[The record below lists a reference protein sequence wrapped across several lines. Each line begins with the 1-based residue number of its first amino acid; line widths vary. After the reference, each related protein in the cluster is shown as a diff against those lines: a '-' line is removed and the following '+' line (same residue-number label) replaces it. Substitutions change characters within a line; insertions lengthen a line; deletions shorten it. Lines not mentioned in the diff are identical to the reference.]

1 MGRAEVHLMTE
12 FLGTHPATAA
22 WHAQRSKCAS
32 CAHVSGKAP
41 AMRCK
46 LAPRP
51 QGTVTYCI
59 DMRESGSCGP
69 SARLWKKV
77 SRLP

>member
-1 MGRAEVHLMTE
+1 MQLMTD
-12 FLGTHPATAA
+12 FLATHPATAA
-22 WHAQRSKCAS
+22 WHAQRGKCAS

-59 DMRESGSCGP
+59 DMRESGACG
-69 SARLWKKV
+69 ADAKLWEAKE
-77 SRLP
+77 RR